1 MNFDDLRAG
10 ESIFLDANLLVY
22 HFAAHPALAPPCT
35 ALIRRI
41 SKKEIVAFTSTHM
54 LSEVAHRLMMYEA
67 SQAFGWKSKIVDRLK
82 QQPNAIL
89 QLNAFRESIAKVP
102 QLGIQVLT
110 VPPHLVA
117 TAAGLS
123 VQFGLLSNDALVVA
137 IMQAQGLTNLAS
149 HDADFDRVRW
159 LVRYSA
165 Q

>member
-1 MNFDDLRAG
+1 
-10 ESIFLDANLLVY
+10 
-22 HFAAHPALAPPCT
+22 
-35 ALIRRI
+35 
-41 SKKEIVAFTSTHM
+41 
-54 LSEVAHRLMMYEA
+54 VAHRLMMYEA